1 MKNFTKCFIVLMAL
15 LVVGSAASAASLADH
30 VKIAPNQK
38 GDLLFYPFY
47 IAVDG
52 GFDNKIVLINTD
64 LERCVVA
71 KIVFRSW
78 VNSEEVLDFLI
89 YLSPADVWTGFVRF
103 TANGPVVFSTDGSAL
118 AAANVWGSTET
129 PLNQPLFP
137 VSCPN
142 DSNQIGYITVFE
154 STSFIASQWTSIVE
168 LKAGERATR
177 PVTKSYIK
185 RIYDSATMQGL
196 IPQQPVMEPDV
207 DTRNVLAGY
216 LEFGIPTGNLN
227 SIVRTTT
234 LRDYNNLGVLGIGAE
249 TFLGEAAGNNLGE
262 VEAAMAKN
270 NLAAFYYNGETD
282 FSFHFFTFPTKDAF
296 RFLDLDDCVC
306 STNLQGGIFWD
317 GICSLVF
324 SPQVFD
330 LEENTVIQEDI
341 FSGGTQLIL
350 RWPNEVNI
358 LTSLGF
364 PFAEG
369 WTRYA
374 INIPTPGYTA
384 FTNPALEEVIF
395 GGAPVIGT
403 LLHFKDLAFAME
415 RPAHDDGSVSV
426 NGEEMPDYQY
436 ADRPYPGHPVVE

>member
-1 MKNFTKCFIVLMAL
+1 MKNFTKGFIILTAL
-15 LVVGSAASAASLADH
+15 LVFAGTASAFSLADH

-47 IAVDG
+47 VAVDG

-64 LERCVVA
+64 LVRSVVA

-103 TANGPVVFSTDGSAL
+103 SANGPVVFSTDGSAL
-118 AAANVWGSTET
+118 AAANVWASEET

-137 VSCPN
+137 VSCPT

-154 STSFIASQWTSIVE
+154 STSFIASQWVGIVE
-168 LKAGERATR
+168 PAAGERVTR
-177 PVTKSYIK
+177 PVSKSYIK
-185 RIYDSATMQGL
+185 RVYESSAMQGY
-196 IPQQPVMEPDV
+196 IPQQPVPEPDV
-207 DTRNVLAGY
+207 DTKNVLAGY
-216 LEFGIPTGNLN
+216 LEFGIPAGALN

-234 LRDYNNLGVLGIGAE
+234 LRDYNNLFWLNIGEE
-249 TFLGEAAGNNLGE
+249 TYIGSSAGNNLGE
-262 VEAAMAKN
+262 VEAALAKN
-270 NLAAFYYNGETD
+270 NLAAYYYNGETD
-282 FSFHFFTFPTKDAF
+282 FSFHFFTFPTKEVF
-296 RFLDLDDCVC
+296 RYLDLDDCVC
-306 STNLQGGIFWD
+306 SISDQGGIFWD

-324 SPQVFD
+324 SPQIFD

-341 FSGGTQLIL
+341 FSGGERLIL

-369 WTRYA
+369 WTNYS
-374 INIPTPGYTA
+374 ITIPGGSTT
-384 FTNPALEEVIF
+384 FTNPALETVNF

-415 RPAHDDGSVSV
+415 RPAHDDGTVSV
-426 NGEEMPDYQY
+426 DGQEVPDYQY
-436 ADRPYPGHPVVE
+436 ADFPLPNGG

>member
-1 MKNFTKCFIVLMAL
+1 MKNFTKGFIVLMAL
-15 LVVGSAASAASLADH
+15 LVFAGTASAASLADH

-47 IAVDG
+47 VAVDG

-64 LERCVVA
+64 LERSVVA

-89 YLSPADVWTGFVRF
+89 YLSPADVWTGFVRYSG
-103 TANGPVVFSTDGSAL
+103 NGPIVFSTDGSAL
-118 AAANVWGSTET
+118 AAANTFASADN
-129 PLNQPLFP
+129 PLSQPLFP

-154 STSFIASQWTSIVE
+154 STSFIASQWTSIVTPS
-168 LKAGERATR
+168 AGERVTR
-177 PVTKSYIK
+177 PVSKSYIK
-185 RIYDSATMQGL
+185 KVYDSATLQGL
-196 IPQQPVMEPDV
+196 IPQQPVTEPDV
-207 DTRNVLAGY
+207 DTRNVLVGY
-216 LEFGIPTGNLN
+216 LEFGIPTAALN
-227 SIVRTTT
+227 SVVRATT

-270 NLAAFYYNGETD
+270 NLAAYYYNGETD

-296 RFLDLDDCVC
+296 RFIDLDDCVC
-306 STNLQGGIFWD
+306 DPLLQGGIFWD
-317 GICSLVF
+317 GICNLVF

-330 LEENTVIQEDI
+330 LEENTVVQEDI
-341 FSGGTQLIL
+341 FSGGQQLIL

-374 INIPTPGYTA
+374 ITIPTPGSTT
-384 FTNPALEEVIF
+384 FTNPAQEVVTF

-415 RPAHDDGSVSV
+415 RPAHDDGTITVDGV
-426 NGEEMPDYQY
+426 DIPDYQY
-436 ADRPYPGHPVVE
+436 ADFGLLAPAGN

>member
-64 LERCVVA
+64 LERSVVA

-103 TANGPVVFSTDGSAL
+103 TANGPVIFSTDGSAL
-118 AAANVWGSTET
+118 SAANVFASAEN

-154 STSFIASQWTSIVE
+154 SCSFIASEWTGIVTP
-168 LKAGERATR
+168 ASGERVTR
-177 PVTKSYIK
+177 PVSKSYIK
-185 RIYDSATMQGL
+185 RVYDSATMQGL
-196 IPQQPVMEPDV
+196 IPQQPVLDPDV

-216 LEFGIPTGNLN
+216 LEFGIPTAALN
-227 SIVRTTT
+227 SIVRATT
-234 LRDYNNLGVLGIGAE
+234 LRDYNNLSVLGIGAE
-249 TFLGEAAGNNLGE
+249 TFIGEIAGNNLGE
-262 VEAAMAKN
+262 VEAAMNKN
-270 NLAAFYYNGETD
+270 RLAYYYYNTETD
-282 FSFHFFTFPTKDAF
+282 FSFHFATFVTKDAF
-296 RFLDLDDCVC
+296 AFIDLDDCVC
-306 STNLQGGIFWD
+306 STSHQGGVFWD
-317 GICSLVF
+317 GICTLTF

-330 LEENTVIQEDI
+330 LEENTVVQEDI
-341 FSGGTQLIL
+341 FSGGDRIIL
-350 RWPNEVNI
+350 KWPNEVNI

-364 PFAEG
+364 PFSEG
-369 WTRYA
+369 WTNYVISA
-374 INIPTPGYTA
+374 GPTSFRNQA
-384 FTNPALEEVIF
+384 EELVVF
-395 GGAPVIGT
+395 NGVPVIGT
-403 LLHFKDLAFAME
+403 LIHFKDLAFAME

-426 NGEEMPDYQY
+426 DGLDIPDYQY
-436 ADRPYPGHPVVE
+436 ADFGDGMAPVPN